1 LAGVQADTTG
11 STVKEST
18 MDMNIS
24 PALLVDRVLQMQQ
37 GQTAQEAQILVL
49 KKSMDLQESA
59 SAALLN
65 AVPGNLPLASGGAVG
80 TQVNTLV

>member
-1 LAGVQADTTG
+1 
-11 STVKEST
+11 

-24 PALLVDRVLQMQQ
+24 PALVVDRVLQTRNH
-37 GQTAQEAQILVL
+37 QTSQDAQINLL
-49 KKSMDLQESA
+49 KKAMDMQESA

-65 AVPGNLPLASGGAVG
+65 AVAGDLPLASGGSVG

>member
-1 LAGVQADTTG
+1 
-11 STVKEST
+11 

-24 PALLVDRVLQMQQ
+24 PALVVDRVLQTRNN
-37 GQTAQEAQILVL
+37 QTSQDAQINLL
-49 KKSMDLQESA
+49 KKAMDMQESA

-65 AVPGNLPLASGGAVG
+65 AVAGDLPLASGGSVG